1 MKVIVDGKEKHLS
14 EVDMLAMATG
24 LKTDDCKMII
34 SLGKRLNDAE
44 RDRDYWRDLAIKNYQ
59 KYEETLKNEPTRT
72 AVA

>member
-44 RDRDYWRDLAIKNYQ
+44 RDRDYWRDLAIKNHQ